1 MKRIIKILFLAVAI
15 ATLSPF
21 DGEFGG
27 GIVFAQKE
35 MRHVIRGNRDYRH
48 EQFDKAELNY
58 RRGIDANGQS
68 FAAEYNLGNALFR
81 QEKYPEAA
89 EAFARSLRHL
99 DEEKA
104 ADASRMADAYHNL
117 GNALF
122 AQQQYDKAVQAYAMS
137 LRKRPEDNDT
147 RYNLAKAID
156 LLKQQQQQQNENQ
169 NENQNKDQQQQQQ
182 QEQQQ
187 NQNENQDENQQQE
200 QQQQQQDES
209 KMDKE
214 TAEQLLQALEQDE
227 QETQEKMQR
236 VQGSKKRVEK
246 NW

>member
-1 MKRIIKILFLAVAI
+1 MKQISKILFLTVAI

-21 DGEFGG
+21 DGESGG
-27 GIVFAQKE
+27 GQVFAQQE

-48 EQFDKAELNY
+48 ERYDKAELNY
-58 RRGIDANGQS
+58 RRGIDANSHSFQS
-68 FAAEYNLGNALFR
+68 EYNLGNALFR

-89 EAFARSLRHL
+89 EAFSRSLSHL
-99 DEEKA
+99 DKDNQKDQEA
-104 ADASRMADAYHNL
+104 YADACHNL

-122 AQQQYDKAVQAYAMS
+122 AQQQYDKAVAAYAQS
-137 LRKRPEDNDT
+137 LRCRPKDDET
-147 RYNLAKAID
+147 RYNLAKS
-156 LLKQQQQQQNENQ
+156 LEMLKQQQQNQNQQQQNENQDQQQQQQQNEN
-169 NENQNKDQQQQQQ
+169 
-182 QEQQQ
+182 
-187 NQNENQDENQQQE
+187 ENQDQQQQE

-214 TAEQLLQALEQDE
+214 TAEQILQALEQDE
-227 QETQEKMQR
+227 QDTQEKMQR